1 MNYSLYILILMQ
13 ILHSQELA
21 ALDIR
26 RQAVEAAVEAALVH
40 ADRQYE
46 LLEEQVEQLTAALGH
61 TARQKADAEAR
72 IRIHEQV
79 SLSSHSPPYYL
90 PPTLQRSKSSLL
102 CICGT

>member
-1 MNYSLYILILMQ
+1 M
-13 ILHSQELA
+13 
-21 ALDIR
+21 
-26 RQAVEAAVEAALVH
+26 EAALVH

-79 SLSSHSPPYYL
+79 SCPPPSSSNTL
-90 PPTLQRSKSSLL
+90 PPPSTSSSSLTDCSQEDSL
-102 CICGT
+102 L